1 MHMEWTQMA
10 VYVLNHCPDCVFCSQ
25 AMAEGASK
33 GCLRWAKSGWRTVAI
48 NSEEVKNCKNP
59 RCPAHG
65 SVVRCNYVRAILERM
80 SGELYFGQFLTLQ
93 GYAVSPRH
101 VSRRCKAIHRAVAAA
116 CNLAGAVTVPHYAL
130 HMWHAHSG
138 FWAYEPYGLKK
149 VVNAVAARVRD
160 LWPFGVN
167 GKPVKVSARS
177 GPNLP
182 GPWLR
187 YVLRVNQGDVKD
199 LWPPG
204 PHFRLL
210 YATAQAKPRLAWT
223 WQDAERRQYE

>member
-1 MHMEWTQMA
+1 
-10 VYVLNHCPDCVFCSQ
+10 
-25 AMAEGASK
+25 
-33 GCLRWAKSGWRTVAI
+33 
-48 NSEEVKNCKNP
+48 
-59 RCPAHG
+59 
-65 SVVRCNYVRAILERM
+65 M
-80 SGELYFGQFLTLQ
+80 SGELYFGQLLTLQ
-93 GYAVSPRH
+93 GYAVSPRQ

-160 LWPFGVN
+160 LWPFAVN